1 MQKTV
6 SDSFENL
13 GATVSQIVKPVAD
26 EAGKLVETAKAQI
39 AGDTGTSEQAQGAQS
54 GQSQQ
59 TTALRQQAE
68 AEREART
75 KAIRNKLHQMMQ
87 TPPRRPEKTV
97 DEKKEQEKQVKQFNL
112 AKKEREKPPP
122 ISVTKAKTAAE
133 KQRGV
138 SG

>member
-13 GATVSQIVKPVAD
+13 GATVSQTVKPVAD

-39 AGDTGTSEQAQGAQS
+39 AGDAGTSEQAQGAQS